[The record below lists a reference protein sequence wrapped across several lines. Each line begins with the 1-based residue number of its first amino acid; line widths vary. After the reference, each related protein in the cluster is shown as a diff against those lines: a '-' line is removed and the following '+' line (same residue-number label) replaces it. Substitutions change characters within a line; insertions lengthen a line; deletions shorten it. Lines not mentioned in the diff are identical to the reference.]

1 MTCASV
7 RSVVMV
13 LIILGAVVFSDS
25 TELILSPGVG
35 VPILGSR
42 TSVGSVED
50 AGELIT
56 IRGVSLLGFDG
67 DGRGI
72 RERRRCPWLL

>member
-1 MTCASV
+1 MLMTCASV

-35 VPILGSR
+35 VPILG
-42 TSVGSVED
+42 
-50 AGELIT
+50 
-56 IRGVSLLGFDG
+56 
-67 DGRGI
+67 
-72 RERRRCPWLL
+72 WLAWRVRQEH